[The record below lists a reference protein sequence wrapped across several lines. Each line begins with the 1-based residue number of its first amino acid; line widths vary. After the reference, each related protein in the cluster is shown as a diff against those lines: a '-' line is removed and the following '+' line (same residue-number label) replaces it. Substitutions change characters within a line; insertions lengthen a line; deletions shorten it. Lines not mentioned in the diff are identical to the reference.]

1 MTRPARRLRTRLLV
15 AMISI
20 ALGVLV
26 LTAAVTAGLARRTEV
41 DAARHDVQ
49 DRAAVVA
56 PEFDRLI
63 EQLPS
68 ARAAKQTKSA
78 FVRDAVIERIAEAE
92 DYRLA
97 VKRLAAIKAGKEKT
111 VPFDVIKRA
120 LGH

>member
-1 MTRPARRLRTRLLV
+1 MLTLRLPPALDK
-15 AMISI
+15 S
-20 ALGVLV
+20 LG
-26 LTAAVTAGLARRTEV
+26 R
-41 DAARHDVQ
+41 
-49 DRAAVVA
+49 
-56 PEFDRLI
+56 
-63 EQLPS
+63 S